1 MTTIDGLA
9 PGIPARLT
17 GVGGNGG
24 FRRRLLE
31 MGFLPGTPI
40 RLVRRV
46 DVGGL
51 IEVELR
57 GCRISLRNSEAHR
70 IVVEPERT

>member
-1 MTTIDGLA
+1 MLTIDALG
-9 PGIPARLT
+9 PGTPARLARI
-17 GVGGNGG
+17 GGNGG

-31 MGFLPGTPI
+31 MGFLPGTAV
-40 RLVRRV
+40 RVVRRV
-46 DVGGL
+46 DIGGL

-70 IVVEPERT
+70 IVVEPVTP